1 VPPGSQIY
9 RSIVLSNQPS
19 SDNSDAHED
28 TTHYSLETS
37 WWELSPDSMK
47 RRSYQ
52 SLQNDKEWSASRL
65 AFICPNCDVEGTS
78 RYLAEY
84 FEKFHSMKKAF
95 YTRYLSEVREQNLSH
110 RLNSAEESVEAR
122 TGEAF
127 LWYLMQAT
135 RNEQLRH
142 QQTTENMTLGEDKF
156 NPSELKFK
164 NMGFVHANLSKQL
177 QRKQVQHHQ
186 GQQKR
191 QKVTLFGLDP
201 SYLIGMPLRLFNPID
216 NSYHTGRILDYK
228 VDALHKVDEPIS
240 GSDQPEHSAK
250 FPVPN
255 IGELTDENI
264 SRKLYLVRFRQGMEG
279 RKIAVHEWIY
289 LEEHAVAIGGEIC
302 WANVGSHSNNA
313 TGDGSTHERN
323 EDEDKVNNMIAKGDL
338 SSYRPAQIMFRSML
352 EMIPVQNLN
361 PSSSCDGSKNSCTDL
376 NVLALGF
383 GQAFSHI
390 RLNLRNSDF
399 NANEESALTIDTG
412 MDTEEQATPQAIPLT
427 TSLPAWI
434 AQILQRA
441 ELTDDDVGLG
451 LAMALMEKEEERRV
465 RARARHYL
473 QLSRPI

>member
-1 VPPGSQIY
+1 MPTGSQIY
-9 RSIVLSNQPS
+9 RSVVLSNQPA
-19 SDNSDAHED
+19 SDKSDAHEE
-28 TTHYSLETS
+28 TTHSSLETS
-37 WWELSPDSMK
+37 WWEQLPDSMT

-52 SLQNDKEWSASRL
+52 SLQNDKKWSASGL

-84 FEKFHSMKKAF
+84 FEKFHSMKKSF
-95 YTRYLSEVREQNLSH
+95 YKRYLSEVTEQNLSH
-110 RLNSAEESVEAR
+110 RLNGAEESVEAR

-127 LWYLMQAT
+127 LWYLMQTT
-135 RNEQLRH
+135 RNEHLRH
-142 QQTTENMTLGEDKF
+142 QQTAENMTLGEVRW
-156 NPSELKFK
+156 NSSELKLK
-164 NMGFVHANLSKQL
+164 NMGFVRAYLSKQL
-177 QRKQVQHHQ
+177 QRTQVQHHQ

-191 QKVTLFGLDP
+191 QKVTFFGLDP
-201 SYLIGMPLRLFNPID
+201 SCLIGMPLRLFNPID

-228 VDALHKVDEPIS
+228 VDAIYKVDEPIS

-250 FPVPN
+250 YPFPN
-255 IGELTDENI
+255 ISELIDENI
-264 SRKLYLVRFRQGMEG
+264 TRKLYLVRFRHGIEG

-302 WANVGSHSNNA
+302 WAKVGNTSHNA
-313 TGDGSTHERN
+313 NGVDSTHERN
-323 EDEDKVNNMIAKGDL
+323 EEEDKVNNMITKGDL
-338 SSYRPAQIMFRSML
+338 SSYRPAQTMFRSML

-361 PSSSCDGSKNSCTDL
+361 PSSSRDGSKKSCTDL

-465 RARARHYL
+465 QAQARHYL
-473 QLSRPI
+473 PLSGPI